1 MQTGNFPVKIYSGCA
16 KVAYSCVLKSASPPT
31 FWSEMNKLR
40 KVTAIGCVAAFAA
53 FGVAACGGD
62 SSDSSSSSSSGS
74 GGGDVNV
81 TMSSFPDY
89 VDPQLSY
96 TVEGWET
103 LYNVYTPLLT
113 YKHAKGEDG
122 TEVVPGLAE
131 ALPEVSPDGKTYKLK
146 LRSNMKY
153 SDGTPIKASDFTYAI
168 QRLFKA
174 NSGGSVFYEPIV
186 GAKEYADGSA
196 QTISGIVTDDATG
209 DITITLTEPNG
220 TFDSLLGLPFAA
232 PVPPTT
238 PLDKDATNNPPPA
251 SGPFKITAVQAPQ
264 TMTLERNPEFKTV
277 KDAGASEVADA
288 GVDKIIITQNK
299 SNTAQVTDIEQNR
312 TDYMSDPPDA
322 DRLAE
327 VKSRFGDRFRME
339 DSINTYYFWMNNEQA
354 PFNDLKVRQA
364 INYAIDPEALNRVF
378 GGRLHASQQILPPGM
393 PGYEEFKLYP
403 GPDMAKAKAL
413 IAEANPTDKNI
424 TVWTDDEPDRKR
436 IGEYYHDLLTQLGFN
451 ATLKVI
457 SGDVYWATIGNQS
470 TPDLDTGFGDWFQD
484 FPHPDDFFRPLLN
497 GASILPTNG
506 NNYSRANFPDLD
518 AKMNELRTK
527 QLTDPGVKEQY
538 AALDKA
544 YMEQAAWAPYGNEK
558 YTTFLS
564 ERMDFDKSYRHL
576 LFSQDFTSFA
586 VK

>member
-1 MQTGNFPVKIYSGCA
+1 
-16 KVAYSCVLKSASPPT
+16 
-31 FWSEMNKLR
+31 MNKLR
-40 KVTAIGCVAAFAA
+40 KITAVGCVAAFAA

-62 SSDSSSSSSSGS
+62 SSGGGGSGSSSGAS
-74 GGGDVNV
+74 GGGGDVNV

-89 VDPQLSY
+89 IDPQLSY

-122 TEVVPGLAE
+122 TQVVPGLAE

-153 SDGTPIKASDFTYAI
+153 SDGSPIKASDFTYAI

-209 DITITLTEPNG
+209 DITITLTEANG
-220 TFDSLLGLPFAA
+220 TFESLLGLPFAA
-232 PVPPTT
+232 PVSPTT

-264 TMTLERNPEFKTV
+264 TMTMERNPEFKTV

-288 GVDKIIITQNK
+288 NVDKIIITQNK

-339 DSINTYYFWMNNEQA
+339 DSINTYYFWMNNQQA

-403 GPDMAKAKAL
+403 GPDLNKAKQL
-413 IAEANPTDKNI
+413 IAEANPADKNI

-436 IGEYYHDLLTQLGFN
+436 IGEYYHDVLTQLGF
-451 ATLKVI
+451 
-457 SGDVYWATIGNQS
+457 
-470 TPDLDTGFGDWFQD
+470 
-484 FPHPDDFFRPLLN
+484 
-497 GASILPTNG
+497 
-506 NNYSRANFPDLD
+506 
-518 AKMNELRTK
+518 
-527 QLTDPGVKEQY
+527 
-538 AALDKA
+538 
-544 YMEQAAWAPYGNEK
+544 
-558 YTTFLS
+558 
-564 ERMDFDKSYRHL
+564 
-576 LFSQDFTSFA
+576 
-586 VK
+586 